1 MDGSSDAP
9 ASSEQRA
16 PAAALDLKDLN
27 YFIIEAVNHNEP
39 KARQLTEVLRDQQAI
54 FSLADFRD
62 CVRIDADGLRADI
75 LSALTKEKPGALR
88 VWRAHLATLF
98 DRALHSTAS
107 ASASVAP
114 SSPAS
119 VSPGSTSPVS
129 KYSHFPW
136 KHLNRLDTKHAHY
149 WQTLYVCCVAGT
161 PEQREDLR
169 CACNFELS
177 KEKANYNYKR
187 HITKSCSV
195 VSGILLDVADVNP
208 TPSPPPPSVAEQF
221 RTVTPRFLKVN
232 LIDRLPASVS
242 ALLLASLAPPTSAPD
257 EAALPGPPVPEEA
270 PAGPVGNFLFD
281 LPPPNAT

>member
-136 KHLNRLDTKHAHY
+136 KHL
-149 WQTLYVCCVAGT
+149 
-161 PEQREDLR
+161 
-169 CACNFELS
+169 
-177 KEKANYNYKR
+177 
-187 HITKSCSV
+187 SV
-195 VSGILLDVADVNP
+195 VHATSSCQRRRQTI
-208 TPSPPPPSVAEQF
+208 T
-221 RTVTPRFLKVN
+221 T
-232 LIDRLPASVS
+232 S
-242 ALLLASLAPPTSAPD
+242 ATSRNLAPS
-257 EAALPGPPVPEEA
+257 
-270 PAGPVGNFLFD
+270 FLAFSS
-281 LPPPNAT
+281 TWRT